1 MDVES
6 GQTLPV
12 DLNPEAREGYR
23 ATLERFHITFAD
35 YCRKQRICYS
45 RHRDSKEWKATL
57 IDHLVQQN
65 NL

>member
-6 GQTLPV
+6 GRTLTV
-12 DLNPEAREGYR
+12 DLDLEEREGYR
-23 ATLERFHITFAD
+23 KAHDRFHITLAD

-57 IDHLVQQN
+57 TDHLLQQN
-65 NL
+65 SL